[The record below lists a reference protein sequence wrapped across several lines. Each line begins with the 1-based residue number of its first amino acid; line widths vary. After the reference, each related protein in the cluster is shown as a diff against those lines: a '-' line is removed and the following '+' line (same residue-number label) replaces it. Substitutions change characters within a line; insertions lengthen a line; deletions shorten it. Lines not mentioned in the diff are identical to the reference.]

1 MTLSTTAEIPRG
13 EAIGRYTSYADAQK
27 AVDYL
32 ADQQFEVAKISI
44 IGSDLK
50 SVEQVTG
57 RLSYPKVAL
66 QGALNGVVF
75 GAFFGLLMSLLGGMD
90 LAQAL
95 LLPIIMGGAFWMLLA
110 TITYAMQRGK
120 RDFTSTNRIVAGS
133 YEVIAAPEVAGE
145 ARNVLGG
152 LNLRQAPG
160 SRPQPGSWN
169 QPPQGPNGQRGQ
181 WGPPQGQWGPQGQNG
196 PQGYSG
202 PYGGQPGPHQ
212 PGPQQQG
219 PQQGQQ
225 GWHGGPGQQGGA
237 PQQGYSNGPAPQG
250 QPAYGQRV
258 QGQAQQQP
266 DSNRSAK
273 FPDLPD
279 GRPQYG
285 IRLEPEAP
293 AQPQAPG
300 QQHPQGTQQPHNTPQ
315 SPSTPHSQGVGQGQ
329 TEQHQGSS
337 AANAPWSKDRP
348 ESEDSADSDRP
359 SDQ

>member
-1 MTLSTTAEIPRG
+1 MSYSSRGPMTLSATAEIPRG
-13 EAIGRYTSYADAQK
+13 EAIARYTSYAEAQK
-27 AVDYL
+27 AVDHL

-120 RDFTSTNRIVAGS
+120 RDFTSTNRIVAS
-133 YEVIAAPEVAGE
+133 TYEVIAAPDVAGE

-152 LNLRQAPG
+152 LTLPQAPG
-160 SRPQPGSWN
+160 PRPQHGGWN

-181 WGPPQGQWGPQGQNG
+181 WGPPQGQRGPQGQ
-196 PQGYSG
+196 
-202 PYGGQPGPHQ
+202 YGQRDQ
-212 PGPQQQG
+212 R
-219 PQQGQQ
+219 
-225 GWHGGPGQQGGA
+225 GWHAGPGSQGGA
-237 PQQGYSNGPAPQG
+237 PQQQNHPNGPAQQANPAQGQPQQQGNPAQG
-250 QPAYGQRV
+250 QPA
-258 QGQAQQQP
+258 QGQLQQGQP
-266 DSNRSAK
+266 QQDANRSAK

-285 IRLEPEAP
+285 IRLEPKAP
-293 AQPQAPG
+293 AQSQPQ
-300 QQHPQGTQQPHNTPQ
+300 PQP
-315 SPSTPHSQGVGQGQ
+315 
-329 TEQHQGSS
+329 GSS
-337 AANAPWSKDRP
+337 AVNAPWS
-348 ESEDSADSDRP
+348 SDR
-359 SDQ
+359 SDSQNSSDSEQTSDR

>member
-13 EAIGRYTSYADAQK
+13 EAIGRYTTYADAQK

-44 IGSDLK
+44 IGNDLK

-160 SRPQPGSWN
+160 PRSQQGGWN
-169 QPPQGPNGQRGQ
+169 QPPQGPNGPYGNGQ
-181 WGPPQGQWGPQGQNG
+181 GGQWGPQGQNG
-196 PQGYSG
+196 PNGRFGPQGPRDAQGRPG
-202 PYGGQPGPHQ
+202 PYGGQPGP
-212 PGPQQQG
+212 
-219 PQQGQQ
+219 QQGQQ
-225 GWHGGPGQQGGA
+225 GWQGGPGQQGQ
-237 PQQGYSNGPAPQG
+237 PQGPVPQGQQG

-258 QGQAQQQP
+258 EGQPQP
-266 DSNRSAK
+266 EPNRSAQ
-273 FPDLPD
+273 FQDLPD

-285 IRLEPEAP
+285 IRIEPEAP
-293 AQPQAPG
+293 APSQAP
-300 QQHPQGTQQPHNTPQ
+300 QQDQDTHRR
-315 SPSTPHSQGVGQGQ
+315 
-329 TEQHQGSS
+329 GSS
-337 AANAPWSKDRP
+337 AAEAPWSKDGSKDEPR
-348 ESEDSADSDRP
+348 S
-359 SDQ
+359 

>member
-1 MTLSTTAEIPRG
+1 MTLSTTAEMPRG
-13 EAIGRYTSYADAQK
+13 EAIGRYTSYKDAQK

-66 QGALNGVVF
+66 QGALNGMVF

-110 TITYAMQRGK
+110 TVTYATQRGK

-145 ARNVLGG
+145 ARHVLGG

-160 SRPQPGSWN
+160 PRQHQGGWN
-169 QPPQGPNGQRGQ
+169 QPQQGPGGQHGQ
-181 WGPPQGQWGPQGQNG
+181 WGPPQYGQGGPQGHGGRPGPNG
-196 PQGYSG
+196 PNPPHASQGRPG
-202 PYGGQPGPHQ
+202 PYGGRP
-212 PGPQQQG
+212 G
-219 PQQGQQ
+219 PQQGQRA
-225 GWHGGPGQQGGA
+225 GGA
-237 PQQGYSNGPAPQG
+237 PQQGGPNGPAPQG
-250 QPAYGQRV
+250 HPAYGQRIPE
-258 QGQAQQQP
+258 QP
-266 DSNRSAK
+266 RQEPSESSRSAK

-285 IRLEPEAP
+285 IRLEPQGP
-293 AQPQAPG
+293 AD
-300 QQHPQGTQQPHNTPQ
+300 PQGHSRGGDAPSSQSGPQ
-315 SPSTPHSQGVGQGQ
+315 DRNR
-329 TEQHQGSS
+329 QGSTAS
-337 AANAPWSKDRP
+337 GAPWSQDR
-348 ESEDSADSDRP
+348 EEQDRNK
-359 SDQ
+359 

>member
-1 MTLSTTAEIPRG
+1 MSYSSRGPMTLSATAEIPRG
-13 EAIGRYTSYADAQK
+13 EAIARYTSYADAQK

-32 ADQQFEVAKISI
+32 ADQQFEVAKVSI

-110 TITYAMQRGK
+110 TITYATQRGK

-152 LNLRQAPG
+152 LTLPQAPG
-160 SRPQPGSWN
+160 PRPQQGGWN
-169 QPPQGPNGQRGQ
+169 QPRQSGGNQPQQGPNGQGGQ
-181 WGPPQGQWGPQGQNG
+181 WGPPPGQWGPQGQYG
-196 PQGYSG
+196 QQGR
-202 PYGGQPGPHQ
+202 
-212 PGPQQQG
+212 PGPQNPNAPRGYPGAHSDQPG
-219 PQQGQQ
+219 AQQGQQ
-225 GWHGGPGQQGGA
+225 GWSAGPGPQGGA
-237 PQQGYSNGPAPQG
+237 PQQQSQPNGS
-250 QPAYGQRV
+250 
-258 QGQAQQQP
+258 AQQNRPAHEQP
-266 DSNRSAK
+266 QHQDANRSAK

-293 AQPQAPG
+293 ARSQPQ
-300 QQHPQGTQQPHNTPQ
+300 PQ
-315 SPSTPHSQGVGQGQ
+315 
-329 TEQHQGSS
+329 QGSS
-337 AANAPWSKDRP
+337 AVNAPWSTSRP
-348 ESEDSADSDRP
+348 ASQDTPDAERNSDR
-359 SDQ
+359 

>member
-1 MTLSTTAEIPRG
+1 MTLSTTAEMPRG
-13 EAIGRYTSYADAQK
+13 EAIGRYSSYADAQK

-66 QGALNGVVF
+66 QGALNGMVF

-110 TITYAMQRGK
+110 TVTYATQRGK

-145 ARNVLGG
+145 ARHVLGG
-152 LNLRQAPG
+152 LTLRQAPG
-160 SRPQPGSWN
+160 PRQHHGGWN
-169 QPPQGPNGQRGQ
+169 QPQRGP
-181 WGPPQGQWGPQGQNG
+181 GGRPGQWGPQQGQYGQGGPHGQQGRPGPNG
-196 PQGYSG
+196 PYPPRAQHGQHGGSG
-202 PYGGQPGPHQ
+202 AYGGQPGP
-212 PGPQQQG
+212 
-219 PQQGQQ
+219 QQGQ
-225 GWHGGPGQQGGA
+225 PGQWSGQPAPQGGA
-237 PQQGYSNGPAPQG
+237 NGAAPQG
-250 QPAYGQRV
+250 QPAYGQRIPE
-258 QGQAQQQP
+258 QGQEP
-266 DSNRSAK
+266 SGTNRSAK

-285 IRLEPEAP
+285 IRLEPQGP
-293 AQPQAPG
+293 AD
-300 QQHPQGTQQPHNTPQ
+300 PQGQSRDGDAPSSQSGPQ
-315 SPSTPHSQGVGQGQ
+315 DRNR
-329 TEQHQGSS
+329 QGSTAS
-337 AANAPWSKDRP
+337 GAPWSQDR
-348 ESEDSADSDRP
+348 EGQGREGRDREGR
-359 SDQ
+359 DQNK

>member
-13 EAIGRYTSYADAQK
+13 EAIGRYTTYADAQK

-44 IGSDLK
+44 IGSELK

-160 SRPQPGSWN
+160 SRPQQGGWN

-181 WGPPQGQWGPQGQNG
+181 WGPPQGQWGPQGLNGPQGYNGPQGQNWPQGRPGSQGPNG

-212 PGPQQQG
+212 PGPQQ
-219 PQQGQQ
+219 GQQ
-225 GWHGGPGQQGGA
+225 GWNGGSGQQGGA
-237 PQQGYSNGPAPQG
+237 PQQGHQNGPAPQG
-250 QPAYGQRV
+250 QLRKRWLHLQI
-258 QGQAQQQP
+258 
-266 DSNRSAK
+266 
-273 FPDLPD
+273 
-279 GRPQYG
+279 
-285 IRLEPEAP
+285 IRLLA
-293 AQPQAPG
+293 
-300 QQHPQGTQQPHNTPQ
+300 
-315 SPSTPHSQGVGQGQ
+315 
-329 TEQHQGSS
+329 
-337 AANAPWSKDRP
+337 
-348 ESEDSADSDRP
+348 
-359 SDQ
+359 

>member
-1 MTLSTTAEIPRG
+1 MSYSSRGPMTLSATAEIPRG
-13 EAIGRYTSYADAQK
+13 EAIARYTSYADAQK

-32 ADQQFEVAKISI
+32 ADQQFEVAKVSI

-110 TITYAMQRGK
+110 TITYATQRGK

-152 LNLRQAPG
+152 LNLPQAPAP
-160 SRPQPGSWN
+160 RPQQGGWS
-169 QPPQGPNGQRGQ
+169 QPPQGPNGQG
-181 WGPPQGQWGPQGQNG
+181 GQWGPQGQYG
-196 PQGYSG
+196 RQGIPGARNPDAPRGYPG
-202 PYGGQPGPHQ
+202 AHGGQPGP
-212 PGPQQQG
+212 
-219 PQQGQQ
+219 QQGQPNGSAQ
-225 GWHGGPGQQGGA
+225 QAQPAHGQ
-237 PQQGYSNGPAPQG
+237 PQQRDA
-250 QPAYGQRV
+250 
-258 QGQAQQQP
+258 
-266 DSNRSAK
+266 NRSAE

-293 AQPQAPG
+293 APSQPQ
-300 QQHPQGTQQPHNTPQ
+300 PQ
-315 SPSTPHSQGVGQGQ
+315 
-329 TEQHQGSS
+329 QGSS
-337 AANAPWSKDRP
+337 AVDAPWSRGRP
-348 ESEDSADSDRP
+348 ESQKSPDSERNPDG
-359 SDQ
+359 

>member
-1 MTLSTTAEIPRG
+1 MSYSSRGPMTLSATAEIPRG
-13 EAIGRYTSYADAQK
+13 EAIARYTSYADAQK

-32 ADQQFEVAKISI
+32 ADQQFEVAKVSI

-152 LNLRQAPG
+152 LTLAQAPG
-160 SRPQPGSWN
+160 PRPQQGGWN
-169 QPPQGPNGQRGQ
+169 QPQQGPNGQGGQ
-181 WGPPQGQWGPQGQNG
+181 WGPPQGQWGPQGQYGQQGRPG
-196 PQGYSG
+196 PQNPNAPRGYPG
-202 PYGGQPGPHQ
+202 AHGGQPGS
-212 PGPQQQG
+212 
-219 PQQGQQ
+219 QQGQQ
-225 GWHGGPGQQGGA
+225 GWPAGPELQGGA
-237 PQQGYSNGPAPQG
+237 PQQQQSRPNGPAPQG
-250 QPAYGQRV
+250 QPAGGAPQH
-258 QGQAQQQP
+258 QDA
-266 DSNRSAK
+266 NRSA
-273 FPDLPD
+273 
-279 GRPQYG
+279 
-285 IRLEPEAP
+285 
-293 AQPQAPG
+293 
-300 QQHPQGTQQPHNTPQ
+300 
-315 SPSTPHSQGVGQGQ
+315 
-329 TEQHQGSS
+329 
-337 AANAPWSKDRP
+337 
-348 ESEDSADSDRP
+348 
-359 SDQ
+359 

>member
-1 MTLSTTAEIPRG
+1 MSYSSRGPMTLSATAEIPRG
-13 EAIGRYTSYADAQK
+13 EAIARYTSYADAQK

-32 ADQQFEVAKISI
+32 ADQQFEVAKVSI

-152 LNLRQAPG
+152 LPLAQAPG
-160 SRPQPGSWN
+160 PRPQQGGWN
-169 QPPQGPNGQRGQ
+169 QPQQGPNGQGGQ
-181 WGPPQGQWGPQGQNG
+181 WGPPQGQWGPQGQYGQQGRPG
-196 PQGYSG
+196 PQNPNAPRGYPG
-202 PYGGQPGPHQ
+202 AHGGQPGS
-212 PGPQQQG
+212 
-219 PQQGQQ
+219 QQGQQ
-225 GWHGGPGQQGGA
+225 GWPAGPQGGA
-237 PQQGYSNGPAPQG
+237 PQQQSRPNGPAQQG
-250 QPAYGQRV
+250 QPAGGAPQH
-258 QGQAQQQP
+258 QDA
-266 DSNRSAK
+266 NRSAK

-293 AQPQAPG
+293 AQPQ
-300 QQHPQGTQQPHNTPQ
+300 PQ
-315 SPSTPHSQGVGQGQ
+315 
-329 TEQHQGSS
+329 QGSS
-337 AANAPWSKDRP
+337 AVNAPWSTDRP
-348 ESEDSADSDRP
+348 ASQDSPDAERTSDR
-359 SDQ
+359 

>member
-1 MTLSTTAEIPRG
+1 MSYSSRGPMTLSATAEMPRG
-13 EAIGRYTSYADAQK
+13 EAIARYTSYAEAQK

-75 GAFFGLLMSLLGGMD
+75 GAFFGLLMSLLGGMG

-95 LLPIIMGGAFWMLLA
+95 LLPVIMGGAFWMLLA

-120 RDFTSTNRIVAGS
+120 RDFTSTNRIVAS
-133 YEVIAAPEVAGE
+133 NYEVIAAPEVAGE

-152 LNLRQAPG
+152 LNLPQAPG
-160 SRPQPGSWN
+160 PRPQQGGWN
-169 QPPQGPNGQRGQ
+169 QPPQGPNAQGGQ
-181 WGPPQGQWGPQGQNG
+181 WGPPQGQWGPQGQQEQRGWYAGPG
-196 PQGYSG
+196 PQGAAPQQQNHPNG
-202 PYGGQPGPHQ
+202 PAQQGNPAPGQ
-212 PGPQQQG
+212 PQQQG
-219 PQQGQQ
+219 R
-225 GWHGGPGQQGGA
+225 
-237 PQQGYSNGPAPQG
+237 PAGG
-250 QPAYGQRV
+250 QPQHQDA
-258 QGQAQQQP
+258 
-266 DSNRSAK
+266 NRSAK

-293 AQPQAPG
+293 AQSQPQ
-300 QQHPQGTQQPHNTPQ
+300 PQ
-315 SPSTPHSQGVGQGQ
+315 
-329 TEQHQGSS
+329 QGSS
-337 AANAPWSKDRP
+337 AVNAPWSQGRP
-348 ESEDSADSDRP
+348 GSQDSPDSERTSDRP
-359 SDQ
+359 